1 MSVLANSPIV
11 KAVQTPRGAV
21 SASRLLIVIAC
32 AIFAP
37 LIAPYAYDIQ
47 NLPSANQDPS
57 WTHWMGT
64 DEFGRDLFSRIV
76 FGARTSLTVALTAIS
91 VSVAVGMSLGAAAG
105 YFGGLFDRVVTAVVD
120 LTWSFPEILIA
131 LILIAIIGPGLN
143 STMIAI
149 GLAYLAQFT
158 RLTRAQ
164 IMALKNETYVEATA
178 NLGAG
183 HFHIIFRHLLPNAL
197 TPVIV
202 AGMLATGDAIIL
214 EATLGFFGLGAQ
226 PPTPSWGAMMSSGT
240 AQIFIAPWII
250 IFPGLAIAMTVIVIN
265 LFGDALI
272 DALDIR
278 KRLRDTRYASSLGAR
293 RFNFHRP
300 AGSDRRRFLRPRQG
314 GDSRHRR
321 RVRLGKVPHG
331 NECHG
336 PAAADRRGDHQGI
349 GGLRRHRAG
358 RPA

>member
-1 MSVLANSPIV
+1 MTAFAPI
-11 KAVQTPRGAV
+11 KTAMRSPRGGV
-21 SASRLLIVIAC
+21 SAAVLVLVVAC
-32 AIFAP
+32 ALFAP

-47 NLPSANQDPS
+47 NLPGANTEPGAA
-57 WTHWMGT
+57 HWMGT
-64 DEFGRDLFSRIV
+64 DEFGRDLMSRIIY
-76 FGARTSLTVALTAIS
+76 GARTSLSVAVTAIS
-91 VSVAVGMSLGAAAG
+91 ISVAAGLTLGAMAG
-105 YFGGLFDRVVTAVVD
+105 YFGGWFDRAVTAVVD

-131 LILIAIIGPGLN
+131 LILIAIIGPGLE
-143 STMIAI
+143 STMVAI
-149 GLAYLAQFT
+149 SIAYLAQFT

-164 IMALKNETYVEATA
+164 IMALKNETYVEATT

-250 IFPGLAIAMTVIVIN
+250 IFPGLAIAITVISIN

-272 DALDIR
+272 EALDIR
-278 KRLRDTRYASSLGAR
+278 NRLRS
-293 RFNFHRP
+293 
-300 AGSDRRRFLRPRQG
+300 
-314 GDSRHRR
+314 
-321 RVRLGKVPHG
+321 V
-331 NECHG
+331 
-336 PAAADRRGDHQGI
+336 
-349 GGLRRHRAG
+349 
-358 RPA
+358 